1 MLVDTDGAAPSGR
14 LVETAY
20 AALRQRILSVEL
32 APGVTIPEADLTALL
47 GMSRTPLREAVNRL
61 AYEGLVDTLPRR
73 GIRVMPITA
82 RDVREINE
90 VLGCLEVQAV
100 GSVAARKP
108 LTDEM
113 HALDGAIAAMDDALA
128 SGAMDAWAAADFGFH
143 KLLFDLSANR
153 HLRGTALLY
162 LDKAHRARLLTLP
175 FRHEPRYSNANHA
188 AVVEA
193 IRRYDPETARDIHQR
208 HKLRWSDELDTIIEQ
223 HPDIFDVSSK
233 A

>member
-1 MLVDTDGAAPSGR
+1 MSSNTEEGGAGGR
-14 LVETAY
+14 LVEMAY
-20 AALRQRILSVEL
+20 TALRGQILSIEL
-32 APGVTIPEADLTALL
+32 APGVTIAEADLTTRL
-47 GMSRTPLREAVNRL
+47 GMSRTPLREAIGRL

-73 GIRVMPITA
+73 GIRVMPITL

-90 VLGCLEVQAV
+90 VLACLEVQAV

-108 LTDEM
+108 LPEEM
-113 HALDGAIAAMDDALA
+113 RALDGAIAAMDAALA
-128 SGAMDAWAAADFGFH
+128 SGAMDAWAAADFSFH
-143 KLLFDLSANR
+143 KLLFDLCANR
-153 HLRGTALLY
+153 QLRGTALLY

-208 HKLRWSDELDTIIEQ
+208 HKLRWSGELDTIIEQ
-223 HPDIFDVSSK
+223 HPDIFDVSLK
-233 A
+233 P